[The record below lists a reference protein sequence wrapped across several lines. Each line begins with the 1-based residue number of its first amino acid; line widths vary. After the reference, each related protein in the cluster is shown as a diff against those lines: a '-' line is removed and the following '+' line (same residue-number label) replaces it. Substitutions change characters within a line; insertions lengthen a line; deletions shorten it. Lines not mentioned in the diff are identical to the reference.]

1 MPNPRSVAHA
11 PPQEITGTPPLA
23 HTIPEAMRI
32 SGIGRSKL
40 YELIRSG
47 ELEARKL
54 GTRTLIPAKALRE
67 LIAGLPRVGD
77 H

>member
-1 MPNPRSVAHA
+1 MSNPRSVTRAL
-11 PPQEITGTPPLA
+11 PQEITAAPPLA

-54 GTRTLIPAKALRE
+54 APGP
-67 LIAGLPRVGD
+67 
-77 H
+77 